1 MKVERRI
8 RITSV
13 HGDIL
18 MEFFEADG
26 RDWEN
31 KYHLWIDDEALM
43 SVRVIALISAWMEHD
58 DANFNH
64 PLLSISEAD

>member
-18 MEFFEADG
+18 MEFYEQVD

-31 KYHLWIDDEALM
+31 KYHLFIDGEALM

-64 PLLSISEAD
+64 PLLSISEV

>member
-18 MEFFEADG
+18 MEFYEQVD

-31 KYHLWIDDEALM
+31 KYHLFIDGEALM
-43 SVRVIALISAWMEHD
+43 SVRVIALISAWIEHD

-64 PLLSISEAD
+64 PLLSISEV

>member
-8 RITSV
+8 RITSDN
-13 HGDIL
+13 GNIL
-18 MEFFEADG
+18 MEFFEKGD
-26 RDWEN
+26 RHWKLE
-31 KYHLWIDDEALM
+31 YYLWIDGESLM

-64 PLLSISEAD
+64 PLLTISDV